1 MKFMLI
7 YHEIEHPDST
17 LLIQETTQYMMNLQT
32 TEDRNITDDL
42 QVTIT
47 ITDYHQNAIARLDV
61 DLTVTDLEGTNR
73 PPTTEK

>member
-1 MKFMLI
+1 MEFMLI

-32 TEDRNITDDL
+32 AEDKNITDDL

-47 ITDYHQNAIARLDV
+47 ITDYNQNAIARLDV

>member
-1 MKFMLI
+1 MLI

-32 TEDRNITDDL
+32 AEDKNITDDL

-47 ITDYHQNAIARLDV
+47 ITDYNQNTIARLDV

-73 PPTTEK
+73 PSTIEK